1 MADSDF
7 DFDAPTTLRD
17 GEGEADSIDDAL
29 FGEPAAVVGPTGSA
43 NGRQPFSQPSRP
55 TAAP

>member
-7 DFDAPTTLRD
+7 DFDAPTTLHD

-29 FGEPAAVVGPTGSA
+29 FGEARAFGGPVRRPTGASLFGTPA
-43 NGRQPFSQPSRP
+43 GL
-55 TAAP
+55 